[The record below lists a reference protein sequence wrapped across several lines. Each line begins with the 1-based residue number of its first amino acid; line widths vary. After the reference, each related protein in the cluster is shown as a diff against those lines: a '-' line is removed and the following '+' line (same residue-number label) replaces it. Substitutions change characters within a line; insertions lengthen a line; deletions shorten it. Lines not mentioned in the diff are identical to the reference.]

1 MKNKFFKQLL
11 ELSEEFEQEHTNEAE
26 QTPLR
31 FAAWLTH
38 RTTAPPAE
46 SPEFAGRFE
55 SPELQ
60 HLRYIP
66 AFLAQQINTLERY
79 VKYYIKK
86 ALAYTAYSELHS
98 KSRSELHS
106 ESRSESHSELRSEEE
121 NESLISFDDF
131 IFLVILIEEGTMTKT
146 ALIQRNNNS
155 KATGMLVIRRLQ
167 EKGFVEQSDDETDK
181 RSQRITITEQGR
193 AVMTNVLPAIN
204 NVITLITGDLSRQE
218 QLQFL
223 YLLLRLNKFHTP
235 IFLHDKG
242 HATLESIME
251 HYNQTSS

>member
-46 SPEFAGRFE
+46 SPEFSGKFE

-66 AFLAQQINTLERY
+66 AFLAQQITTLDRY

-86 ALAYTAYSELHS
+86 ALAYTA
-98 KSRSELHS
+98 
-106 ESRSESHSELRSEEE
+106 HSELRSEGE

-146 ALIQRNNNS
+146 ALIQRNNNG

-193 AVMTNVLPAIN
+193 AVLTNVLPAIN
-204 NVITLITGDLSRQE
+204 NVITLLTGDLSRQE

-235 IFLHDKG
+235 IFLQDKG
-242 HATLESIME
+242 HATLESIMK
-251 HYNQTSS
+251 QF